1 MSVCNNRHDVLM
13 ISMYLS
19 NIAILNIHDVDYM
32 CVISGISKSEATNLK
47 KSEKWNIIKQ
57 KHFLWYIKMGKE
69 IITFGDILP
78 LKKVYFMKM

>member
-32 CVISGISKSEATNLK
+32 CVISGISKSEATSLK
-47 KSEKWNIIKQ
+47 KNVKSGT
-57 KHFLWYIKMGKE
+57 L
-69 IITFGDILP
+69 
-78 LKKVYFMKM
+78 